1 MTDSVES
8 AKDNHTL
15 ERIVSKIKTASAQ
28 IPRLL
33 IELAVV
39 FIGVYLA
46 FLLTDYQEELEKQ
59 DIRTKFYE
67 SLIFEFSTVNFHLGT
82 EERNMLPHL
91 SAVEEL
97 SQGKQ
102 PRIPTRSLYYPVPGL
117 VVAAA
122 FDSRN
127 FESLNTETIEVI
139 VEATPY
145 MESLKQKINTFNHL
159 LVLLLSAQQS
169 DANCCYN
176 DEGKLLEQ
184 YSWYPELVSDI
195 HELNQRI
202 RKTIVEKALPD
213 LQKLKD
219 S

>member
-8 AKDNHTL
+8 AKDNLTFD
-15 ERIVSKIKTASAQ
+15 RIASRIKTASSH

-33 IELAVV
+33 LELTVV

-59 DIRTKFYE
+59 DIRMKFFE
-67 SLIFEFSTVNFHLGT
+67 SLIFEFETVVYHLDA
-82 EERNMLPHL
+82 EERNMLTHL
-91 SAVEEL
+91 STMEKI
-97 SQGKQ
+97 SQGAQ
-102 PRIPTRSLYYPVPGL
+102 PRIPARSLYYPVPGL

-127 FESLNTETIEVI
+127 FESLTIETIANI

-145 MESLKQKINTFNHL
+145 LESLKQKINTFNEL
-159 LVLLLSAQQS
+159 LIGLLRAQES
-169 DANCCYN
+169 NVNCCYN
-176 DEGKLLEQ
+176 GEGELLEH
-184 YSWYPELVSDI
+184 YRWYPDLLMEI
-195 HELNQRI
+195 HELNREI
-202 RKTIVEKALPD
+202 KKTILETAIPD
-213 LQKLKD
+213 LQKLN